1 MKNLRL
7 FITVA
12 ALLLI
17 ATATATAQRRI
28 YNLPQLDGRVTLK
41 CDFHMHTVF
50 SDGNVWPTVRVDEAW
65 RDGLDAISI
74 TDHIEYQ
81 PKKDWI
87 PTDYNAAWKIARNY
101 AAERNIILVNGTEI
115 TRSMPPGHFNALFVT
130 DASKLNKDD
139 FMKAI
144 EEGIKQGAFI
154 HWNHPG
160 WKAQEPDGIPK
171 LYDIH
176 KTLLQKKWLHGI
188 EFYNDTEYYPLVLE
202 FCRQY
207 NLTVIGNSD
216 VHGLISEEFLSTPGA
231 HRPMTL
237 VFARDRSHDS
247 LREAMFSGE
256 TLVWF
261 GNNIAGREDLAR
273 QFFAKSITV
282 GKPFHETEKNII
294 FEITNHTDIPWYL
307 VNGPQGAP
315 ASITIPANSVAR
327 VSLAKSFTGKLTYDV
342 KNIMTGEA
350 TTLKT
355 ELIYK

>member
-81 PKKDWI
+81 PKKEWI
-87 PTDYNAAWKIARNY
+87 PTDYNAAWKITRTY

-160 WKAQEPDGIPK
+160 WKAQEP
-171 LYDIH
+171 
-176 KTLLQKKWLHGI
+176 
-188 EFYNDTEYYPLVLE
+188 
-202 FCRQY
+202 
-207 NLTVIGNSD
+207 
-216 VHGLISEEFLSTPGA
+216 
-231 HRPMTL
+231 
-237 VFARDRSHDS
+237 
-247 LREAMFSGE
+247 
-256 TLVWF
+256 
-261 GNNIAGREDLAR
+261 
-273 QFFAKSITV
+273 
-282 GKPFHETEKNII
+282 
-294 FEITNHTDIPWYL
+294 
-307 VNGPQGAP
+307 
-315 ASITIPANSVAR
+315 
-327 VSLAKSFTGKLTYDV
+327 
-342 KNIMTGEA
+342 
-350 TTLKT
+350 
-355 ELIYK
+355 